1 MGVVSG
7 VDRSPALRLLWV
19 LSALGPVSSSWLVS
33 LDTCTSDSAPSVLL
47 SVTGL
52 DSSATPKPRPPARC
66 QKTCPPSSS
75 AHLSSAFLPPPQPSS
90 PQLSSPPLGA
100 LSWPAS
106 LGLTSRIEPPAKPF
120 ALPPAGM
127 VGQGPLTSRCSTCC
141 GLDGPCGTAGSR
153 LCRRFSSLR
162 GSGHVS
168 RSGPNLHSSTCEP
181 PVIDLLKNMHRIKTW
196 ALFSPCH
203 IFATFARAVPLLQ
216 PRSSIALVS
225 AASTASLS
233 FFCSTDS
240 NSCPC
245 F

>member
-1 MGVVSG
+1 M
-7 VDRSPALRLLWV
+7 P
-19 LSALGPVSSSWLVS
+19 
-33 LDTCTSDSAPSVLL
+33 
-47 SVTGL
+47 
-52 DSSATPKPRPPARC
+52 
-66 QKTCPPSSS
+66 
-75 AHLSSAFLPPPQPSS
+75 FL
-90 PQLSSPPLGA
+90 QLSSPPPSSPPSVAAQLTSAQLWGPQLA
-100 LSWPAS
+100 
-106 LGLTSRIEPPAKPF
+106 GLTRSTSSVAPPADPS

-216 PRSSIALVS
+216 PRSPIALVS

-233 FFCSTDS
+233 FFCSADS